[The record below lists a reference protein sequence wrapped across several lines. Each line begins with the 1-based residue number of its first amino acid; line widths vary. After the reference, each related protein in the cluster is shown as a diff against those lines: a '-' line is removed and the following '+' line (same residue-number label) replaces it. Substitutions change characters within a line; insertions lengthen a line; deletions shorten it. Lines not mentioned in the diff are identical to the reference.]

1 MWTELRNRI
10 YDFAV
15 EKSLEELRDECK
27 EEEYARAWSC
37 DYIWKAGR
45 KHREFTGLTTVC
57 RQIRAEFLF
66 MYNKRTTFAVG
77 LEDLNRYIDVFV
89 KTPGV
94 ADEDVVGSLVVS
106 GERVGT
112 TPINLEPL
120 MTLANKARAL
130 SIKWYS
136 NTGIDRLDLSP
147 IFDAFLHLDDHPV
160 LGEYVSASVTKI
172 EARNGFLGT
181 LKIRLVVK
189 DVSWEGWM
197 KYTVRRYEEEGCPAR
212 EDSYLEEYDMVG
224 YDRPITNSAL
234 ETLMG
239 LDGLERWAAAVHL
252 SLPKP
257 KALIC
262 VSFIPA

>member
-1 MWTELRNRI
+1 MRKELRNRI
-10 YDFAV
+10 YDFAA
-15 EKSLEELRDECK
+15 EKSLEELRDECQ

-37 DYIWKAGR
+37 DYVWKAGR
-45 KHREFTGLTTVC
+45 KHREFTGLTMVC

-77 LEDLNRYIDVFV
+77 LEDLSRYIDVFV

-94 ADEDVVGSLVVS
+94 ADEDAVGSLVVS
-106 GERVGT
+106 GKRGDT
-112 TPINLEPL
+112 TPIDLEPL

-136 NTGIDRLDLSP
+136 NTGIDPLDLSP

-160 LGEYVSASVTKI
+160 LREYVSASITKI
-172 EARNGFLGT
+172 EARNVFLGS

-197 KYTVRRYEEEGCPAR
+197 EYTVLRFEEEGCPAE
-212 EDSYLEEYDMVG
+212 EDNYLEEYDMVRF
-224 YDRPITNSAL
+224 DRPDAISYLDPSA
-234 ETLMG
+234 G
-239 LDGLERWAAAVHL
+239 LDGLEGWAAAVHL

-257 KALIC
+257 EALFC
-262 VSFIPA
+262 VSFTTA